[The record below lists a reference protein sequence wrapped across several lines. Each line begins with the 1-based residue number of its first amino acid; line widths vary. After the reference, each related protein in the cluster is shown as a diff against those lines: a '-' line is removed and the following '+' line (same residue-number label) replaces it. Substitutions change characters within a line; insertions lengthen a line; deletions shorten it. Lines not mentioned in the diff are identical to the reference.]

1 MSKKKIIAI
10 IPARSGSKGIK
21 NKNIKYLNNRPLI
34 AYTIDAALRCKFIDY
49 VFVSTDSKKYAEISI
64 EYGANVP
71 FLRSKKNSSDNAS
84 SIDAVIE
91 VLDELKKI
99 DKNFDI
105 IIFLQPT
112 SPLRS
117 FQDIH
122 NSLNL
127 FITKNASA
135 VVSINKVRHPPHW
148 CNTLPEN
155 LSMNKFID
163 TKYLNKP
170 RQVFKDYFTL
180 NGAISIF
187 KADIIEKDFNIY
199 KDGTYAY
206 IMDERNSID
215 IDSKFDFQL
224 AELMLK
230 GGLNKI

>member
-10 IPARSGSKGIK
+10 IPARSGSKGIID
-21 NKNIKYLNNRPLI
+21 KNIKCLNNKPLI
-34 AYTIDAALRCKFIDY
+34 AYTIDAAIRCKFIDY

-71 FLRSKKNSSDNAS
+71 FLRSKKNSSDNAT
-84 SIDAVIE
+84 SIDAMIE
-91 VLDELKKI
+91 VLDNLKKI

-105 IIFLQPT
+105 VIFLQPT
-112 SPLRS
+112 SPFRS

-122 NSLNL
+122 NCFNL
-127 FITKNASA
+127 FIRKNASA
-135 VVSINKVRHPPHW
+135 VVSINKTSHPPYW

-163 TKYLNKP
+163 TKYLNKS
-170 RQVFKDYFTL
+170 RQLFKDYFTL

-187 KADIIEKDFNIY
+187 KTDIIDKNLNIY

-206 IMDERNSID
+206 VMDERNSID
-215 IDSKFDFQL
+215 IDSNFDFEL
-224 AELMLK
+224 AELILK